1 MSIQWLNIRDNIIV
15 QGIAYVQKGF
25 KAQLHYHQEAED
37 YYFIYGSGLLF
48 HNGKQDIIHAPRK
61 IHIKANDIH
70 AMTPLSD
77 YVVLFYQ
84 FGTGP
89 FSTIKYT
96 YLKSYL

>member
-1 MSIQWLNIRDNIIV
+1 MSIQWLNIRDNTIV

-61 IHIKANDIH
+61 IHITANDIH